1 MIKVKFTRDGQ
12 RYSFDNYEDII
23 IYLRAK
29 AGMWRAKDGE
39 SNERYKKQVLKR
51 IKRMY
56 GITYANKKQ
65 TDEEFIHNLF
75 RLGEIHELLIFGTE
89 EAGGIR

>member
-12 RYSFDNYEDII
+12 RRSFDNYEDII
-23 IYLRAK
+23 MYLRAR

-39 SNERYKKQVLKR
+39 SNERYKRQVLKR
-51 IKRMY
+51 IKKMY
-56 GITYANKKQ
+56 GVTYANEKQ
-65 TDEEFIHNLF
+65 TDEEFVRNLF
-75 RLGEIHELLIFGTE
+75 RLGEIHELLVFGTE